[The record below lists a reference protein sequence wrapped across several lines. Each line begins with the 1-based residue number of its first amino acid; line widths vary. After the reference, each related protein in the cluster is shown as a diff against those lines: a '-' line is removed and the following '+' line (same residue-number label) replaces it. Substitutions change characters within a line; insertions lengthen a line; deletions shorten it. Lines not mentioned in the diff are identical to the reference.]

1 MLSLERILDYVSAEQ
16 ESPPS
21 GGEVQPPAYW
31 PASGDIHV
39 EGLSA
44 RYSRDSPWVI
54 RDISFHLKPGE
65 RVGIGKQFIFYAC
78 FILTHPSGSDREWQ
92 GRTLHFLAVLQILTV
107 SHQSSLVLALL
118 RCIPTEGD
126 VHYDNILTSSLTLDK
141 LRSSMTV
148 IPQIVRALTALSK
161 DHFLMQQVQPELLKG
176 SVRENLDPFQEHDD
190 ATLNDSLRAAGL
202 VALQSE
208 MSEGRVTLDS
218 PVAGGGSNLS
228 VGQRQ
233 ILALARAIVRN
244 TKVIILDEGMSPSS
258 SVFTNS
264 LRFRVISNL
273 GHRLQNRQHHTTVST
288 HRARQR
294 CHSHHCGTSPSDDY
308 GRGQNSKILFCLS

>member
-1 MLSLERILDYVSAEQ
+1 MSAEQ

-65 RVGIGKQFIFYAC
+65 RVGIV
-78 FILTHPSGSDREWQ
+78 
-92 GRTLHFLAVLQILTV
+92 GRTG
-107 SHQSSLVLALL
+107 SGKSSLVLALL

-148 IPQIVRALTALSK
+148 IPQI
-161 DHFLMQQVQPELLKG
+161 PELLKG

-244 TKVIILDEGMSPSS
+244 TKVIILDEATSAIDYKTDSIIQR
-258 SVFTNS
+258 S
-264 LRFRVISNL
+264 LRTELGRDATVIIVA
-273 GHRLQNRQHHTTVST
+273 HRLQTIMDADRIIVLDAG
-288 HRARQR
+288 RIVEFD
-294 CHSHHCGTSPSDDY
+294 SPKELLKNTAGNFSAMVKESDD
-308 GRGQNSKILFCLS
+308 GQHLVEMARK